1 MGFHQ
6 EVIFTTTKKR
16 PITFLS
22 FGKHLPVYQ
31 RLKYT
36 VWRLTGTGAGESF
49 TAACRSRL
57 RVTWAHGPFPHVF
70 ILPLFWKH
78 FSGARHWAGHKRHRH
93 HQVTLLVPE
102 EVVLPA
108 ILSALYIVTR
118 LTLAKALEGTLTLP
132 ILQMRKL
139 DSERLRHLHKDTAN
153 RLWSWHINLGNFMLF

>member
-57 RVTWAHGPFPHVF
+57 RVTWAHPTLTWLPELITGPQKRFLPHVF

-78 FSGARHWAGHKRHRH
+78 FSGARHWAGHRRHRH

-118 LTLAKALEGTLTLP
+118 LTLAKAPEGTLTLP

-139 DSERLRHLHKDTAN
+139 SPKVV
-153 RLWSWHINLGNFMLF
+153 